1 MEGKFR
7 GYVNIL
13 ITSSRGLP
21 VERSTQTYRIKMTG
35 SWLACVRSF
44 RRKVRHEITFF
55 SSEEMCLFFPSI
67 LFVDIVRMKMIQIH
81 SKIFSSGKGNYRRE
95 SIGYNVKYVF
105 SPRSFVRSSRGE
117 ADENRLQRDLNGGC
131 AVSK

>member
-55 SSEEMCLFFPSI
+55 SSEEMCLFLLLSI
-67 LFVDIVRMKMIQIH
+67 DII
-81 SKIFSSGKGNYRRE
+81 RR
-95 SIGYNVKYVF
+95 YYTN
-105 SPRSFVRSSRGE
+105 
-117 ADENRLQRDLNGGC
+117 ENDPNPF
-131 AVSK
+131 

>member
-1 MEGKFR
+1 
-7 GYVNIL
+7 
-13 ITSSRGLP
+13 
-21 VERSTQTYRIKMTG
+21 MTG

-44 RRKVRHEITFF
+44 RRKVTDEIIFF
-55 SSEEMCLFFPSI
+55 SSEEIVSFSFFPSI

-81 SKIFSSGKGNYRRE
+81 SKIFSSGKENYRRE